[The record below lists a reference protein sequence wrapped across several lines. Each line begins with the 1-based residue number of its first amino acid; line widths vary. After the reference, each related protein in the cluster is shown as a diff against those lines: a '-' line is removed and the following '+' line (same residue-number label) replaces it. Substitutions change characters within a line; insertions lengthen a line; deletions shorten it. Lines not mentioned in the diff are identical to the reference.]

1 AAIKRDRAG
10 GVSIDEEALAEMET
24 NRTSTLE
31 AREKLEE
38 RWQAEMEAVNRIREL
53 RAELRADAEVE
64 DRGKATEG
72 DGEEAATETEAKAE
86 GDEKQEKAEP
96 AQAPVD
102 EAELRKQID
111 EAMTALRDIQGEDPL
126 VHPQV
131 DAGAV
136 AAVVSD
142 WTGIPVG
149 SMVKDEVQAVLEMED
164 RLRTRVV
171 GQDHALK
178 TVAQKLRTTR
188 AGIGNP
194 SQPMGVFLCVG
205 PSGVGKTELALAIA
219 DLLFGG
225 DQFLTSI
232 NMSEFMEKHTV
243 SQLKGSPPGYV
254 GYGEGGVLTE
264 AVRQHPYS
272 VVLLDE
278 VEKAHPDVMNLFYQV
293 FDKGMLADGEGRV
306 INFKNTVLILTSNLG
321 TDVIQQMCENEEEI
335 DVDDLKEGI
344 YPHLR
349 EHFKPALVARMTVI
363 PFLTLGEEILEK
375 IARMKTKKVADR
387 LAGAHKISLTVD
399 DAVYTQMAKRCTQ
412 VDLGARQVDHLLDR
426 EVLPELSRELLQQMA
441 GETMPTALTMGTNEA
456 GEFTYTFS

>member
-1 AAIKRDRAG
+1 
-10 GVSIDEEALAEMET
+10 
-24 NRTSTLE
+24 
-31 AREKLEE
+31 
-38 RWQAEMEAVNRIREL
+38 
-53 RAELRADAEVE
+53 
-64 DRGKATEG
+64 
-72 DGEEAATETEAKAE
+72 
-86 GDEKQEKAEP
+86 
-96 AQAPVD
+96 
-102 EAELRKQID
+102 
-111 EAMTALRDIQGEDPL
+111 
-126 VHPQV
+126 V